1 MTALNGRKVARLSRQ
16 AESRGNLNEKTTGE
30 IRTLLSD
37 AKLDFE
43 LVENKALNAYLP
55 RIFQTCPVSED
66 ICTNGR
72 CTDCAVFKLSLKK

>member
-1 MTALNGRKVARLSRQ
+1 MPVLNGKKEARISRQ
-16 AESRGNLNEKTTGE
+16 AESGDKLNEKTTGE

-55 RIFQTCPVSED
+55 RIFQTCPFSED

-72 CTDCAVFKLSLKK
+72 CTDCAVFKSAIKV